1 MKIKEKTMPKTLERL
16 HWKDAPDIWAPFIPI
31 IKVKGGTTIYL
42 AGTTAAPMYHHHPH
56 RPEEF
61 ESIPDDMEGQANEIM
76 NKIKKS
82 LDTAGGS
89 LKDVVSATR
98 YLKNMQDQDIL
109 NKVWEKNFGEYR
121 PTTTTV
127 EISTL
132 AAHAKLLL
140 EVTVTAVIDE

>member
-61 ESIPDDMEGQANEIM
+61 ESIPDD
-76 NKIKKS
+76 NK
-82 LDTAGGS
+82 
-89 LKDVVSATR
+89 
-98 YLKNMQDQDIL
+98 
-109 NKVWEKNFGEYR
+109 KVTGTSE
-121 PTTTTV
+121 T
-127 EISTL
+127 
-132 AAHAKLLL
+132 
-140 EVTVTAVIDE
+140 